1 VSRKNVTSNVILGRE
16 LDDTLSGLQTEHDE
30 TVEARV
36 AGGLECAGYGLGVS
50 RLIELQLQPNARAAA
65 SVGISSAVSAQS
77 AHDTISVNSRR
88 VSMMSSL
95 VCGDQSASSRT
106 IRGRCHTRT

>member
-1 VSRKNVTSNVILGRE
+1 MTSNVILGRG

-50 RLIELQLQPNARAAA
+50 RLIELQLQPQRAAGHLC
-65 SVGISSAVSAQS
+65 SFEGGL
-77 AHDTISVNSRR
+77 RR
-88 VSMMSSL
+88 VRQTEHAQAGWPS
-95 VCGDQSASSRT
+95 VQSP
-106 IRGRCHTRT
+106 